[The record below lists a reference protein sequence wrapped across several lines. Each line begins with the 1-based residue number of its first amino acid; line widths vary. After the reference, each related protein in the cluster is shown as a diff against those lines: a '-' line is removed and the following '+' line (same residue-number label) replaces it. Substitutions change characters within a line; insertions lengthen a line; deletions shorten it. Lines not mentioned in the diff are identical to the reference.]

1 MDKYKRFPVFLTA
14 TLLLLASC
22 SEWITTEPRHA
33 ISDERALEDMSG
45 IEGAVIGMYD
55 ILQIGSYYGRDMF
68 VAGEMLADNAQLAI
82 ANSGRFRDHSVNA
95 IGSGFGEDVA
105 VWTSAYRI
113 INSANLIFDFL
124 PRVPDG
130 TPARVNQAMGEA
142 HFMRGLA
149 YFDLLR
155 IFARNPNFPVGAPLG
170 VIHRTAAFRG
180 VDAAAFG
187 VRSTIEEGYLLVESD
202 LLAAERLLSPT
213 AGFPNLAT
221 KMAAQALLARFYLY
235 WGKWDQA
242 ILWADRARA
251 SWTARTGAGPWLAP
265 PANYRNVFAVA
276 PGIESIWE
284 LRYETAEA
292 QNVNNSLQGI
302 LVMTDP
308 GNAGYGDV
316 VFRAD
321 LLAAIEPGDVR
332 GTIGVGT
339 AGPHMIQRFTKAGE
353 LVHFTLKFAGYRGAV
368 YHDDIPLIRTSE
380 VQLTLAEALAHP
392 GPSQDL
398 ARSKQVLDEL
408 RAARGLTP
416 SPHTTN
422 PALLDAIIRERR
434 VELMFEGHRWFD
446 LARLGREV
454 NKPGGIGSNLPWN
467 DFRTVMRIPLAE
479 RDNNPNLIQNPGY

>member
-1 MDKYKRFPVFLTA
+1 MDKFKIFPVFLAA

-22 SEWITTEPRHA
+22 SEWISTEPRHA
-33 ISDERALEDMSG
+33 ITDERALEDMSG

-68 VAGEMLADNAQLAI
+68 VAGEMLADNAQLAV

-95 IGSGFGEDVA
+95 IGSGFGEDVP

-113 INSANLIFDFL
+113 INVANLIFDFA

-130 TPARVNQAMGEA
+130 TPARINQALGEA

-155 IFARNPNFPVGAPLG
+155 IFARNPRFPVGEPLG
-170 VIHRTAAFRG
+170 VILRTTPFRG
-180 VDAAAFG
+180 IDAAAFG
-187 VRSTIEEGYLLVESD
+187 VRSTIEEGYLLVERD
-202 LLAAERLLSPT
+202 LLEAERLLSPT
-213 AGFPNLAT
+213 AGFPHLVT
-221 KMAAQALLARFYLY
+221 RMAAQALLARFYLY
-235 WGKWDQA
+235 WGRWDQA
-242 ILWADRARA
+242 IIWADRAEA
-251 SWTARTGAGPWLAP
+251 SWSARAGAGPWLAP
-265 PANYRNVFAVA
+265 PANYRNVFAAA

-284 LRYETAEA
+284 LRYESAEA

-332 GTIGVGT
+332 GTIGTGT

-353 LVHFTLKFAGYRGAV
+353 LVHFTLKFAGHRGAV
-368 YHDDIPLIRTSE
+368 FHDDIAILRTSE

-392 GPSQDL
+392 GPAQNL
-398 ARSKQVLDEL
+398 ARARTELNEL
-408 RAARGLTP
+408 RAARGLPPTP
-416 SPHTTN
+416 V
-422 PALLDAIIRERR
+422 ADAGLLDAIIRDRR
-434 VELMFEGHRWFD
+434 IELMFEGHRWFD
-446 LARLGREV
+446 LARLGRDV
-454 NKPGGIGSNLPWN
+454 NKPGGIGTNLPWD
-467 DFRTVMRIPLAE
+467 DFRTIMRIPLGE